1 MLKQFTPASRPLRR
15 WRLLQVHRRFEESGG
30 TVREHVAAEGVTVHP
45 DGVSLDVKDGAITA
59 RLLVDCMG
67 NFGPIV
73 RQVHRLPQET
83 KEMNT
88 QKQHVGCFPAHCQA
102 GTLAPAGKKGDEIPE
117 TTCWVFP
124 SPLSGRYT
132 GSRRTP
138 MRAQCSQRVPRWC
151 AAVSWS
157 EG

>member
-15 WRLLQVHRRFEESGG
+15 WRLLQVRRRFEESGG

-73 RQVHRLPQET
+73 RQVHRLPQEK
-83 KEMNT
+83 KETNT

-102 GTLAPAGKKGDEIPE
+102 GTPAPAGLRCGHDAASALPGGVPLCHGVRGDAATSMPA
-117 TTCWVFP
+117 TAP
-124 SPLSGRYT
+124 SGP
-132 GSRRTP
+132 
-138 MRAQCSQRVPRWC
+138 
-151 AAVSWS
+151 VSS
-157 EG
+157 AY